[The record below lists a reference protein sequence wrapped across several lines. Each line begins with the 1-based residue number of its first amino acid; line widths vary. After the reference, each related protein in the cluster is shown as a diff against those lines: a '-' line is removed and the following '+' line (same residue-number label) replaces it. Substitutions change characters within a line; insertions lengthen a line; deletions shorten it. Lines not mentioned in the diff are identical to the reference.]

1 MSHPFQLVAG
11 HVALDFANTLDFRF
25 DPSRTVDLL
34 PSYDRFVD
42 FALQSGLITP
52 AHAAR
57 LRKQSGDS
65 SRRAAL
71 KSAIEIREALELLF
85 RSVVSGK
92 APGKASLEVLN
103 RFLARS
109 KEHESLVWRNSEFVR
124 EYGDLSE
131 RPDGPIW
138 PLLDAAIELLTS
150 PARSRIRECKEPS
163 CKWLFLD
170 HSKNLSRRWCD
181 MRICGNRTKVRKF
194 RERRA

>member
-52 AHAAR
+52 ANAAR
-57 LRKQSGDS
+57 LSKQSGDS

-71 KSAIEIREALELLF
+71 KSAIELREALELLF

-92 APGKASLEVLN
+92 APGKSSLEVLN

-124 EYGDLSE
+124 EYGNLSE

-150 PARSRIRECKEPS
+150 PARGRIRECKDPS
-163 CKWLFLD
+163 CRWLFLD

-181 MRICGNRTKVRKF
+181 MQICGNRTKVRKF